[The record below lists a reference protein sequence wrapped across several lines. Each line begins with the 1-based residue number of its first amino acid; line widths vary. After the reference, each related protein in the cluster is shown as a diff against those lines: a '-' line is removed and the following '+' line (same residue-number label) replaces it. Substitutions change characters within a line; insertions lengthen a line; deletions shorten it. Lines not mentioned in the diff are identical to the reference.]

1 MALPS
6 RFERDYEL
14 MVQVTSGKAVVVK
27 PPMRVSFNANKSA
40 VGGLNKL
47 RVSVFNLTPTHRLAL
62 AKDAEERKRIAISFR
77 VGYKDALQLLFKGT
91 VHRGTNAR
99 EGADFVTV
107 LECLDGGHDF
117 LTGFTSAT
125 VKGKALAIDAVL
137 ADLPNT
143 GKGKLTTLT
152 DTTRPIV
159 LVGPP
164 ARLLDR
170 LVGEGENWYVDEEKL
185 YILKEGEVISNFIP
199 VVNAATGLLNTP
211 TRESL
216 KVTFDTLLNP
226 TLRIGG
232 LCKLESVSAPQ
243 MDGVYKIDAIGYN
256 GDNYGT
262 SWLQSVTCLVA
273 QNYEVI

>member
-1 MALPS
+1 MALLS

-14 MVQVTSGKAVVVK
+14 TVQVSSGEAVVVK
-27 PPMRVSFNANKSA
+27 PPMRVSFSANKSA

-47 RVSVFNLTPTHRLAL
+47 TANIYNLNPTHRLAL
-62 AKDAEERKRIAISFR
+62 AKDAEDPKRIAIAFH
-77 VGYKDALQLLFKGT
+77 VGYKDSMQLLFKGT
-91 VHRGTNAR
+91 VHRGTNTR
-99 EGADFVTV
+99 EGADFVTE

-125 VKGKALAIDAVL
+125 VKGKARAVDTVL
-137 ADLPNT
+137 ADLPNI

-170 LVGEGENWYVDEEKL
+170 LVGEDESWYVDDEKL
-185 YILKEGEVISNFIP
+185 FVLKEGEVISNFIP

-211 TRESL
+211 TREAL

-243 MDGVYKIDAIGYN
+243 MNGVYKIDQIGYN
-256 GDNYGT
+256 GDNYGST
-262 SWLQSVTCLVA
+262 WAQSVTCLLA
-273 QNYEVI
+273 TDYKVI

>member
-14 MVQVTSGKAVVVK
+14 TVQVTSGEAVVVR
-27 PPMRVSFNANKSA
+27 PPMRVSFSANKSA

-47 RVSVFNLTPTHRLAL
+47 AVQIYNLTPTHRLAL
-62 AKDAEERKRIAISFR
+62 AKDAEDPKRIAISFR
-77 VGYKDALQLLFKGT
+77 VGYKDSMQLLFKGT
-91 VHRGTNAR
+91 IHRGTNAR
-99 EGADFVTV
+99 EGADFVTE

-125 VKGKALAIDAVL
+125 VKGKALAVDAVL

-170 LVGEGENWYVDEEKL
+170 LVGGGETWYVDDEKL
-185 YILKEGEVISNFIP
+185 YILKDREVVSNFIP

-211 TRESL
+211 TREAS

-232 LCKLESVSAPQ
+232 LCKLESISAPQ
-243 MDGVYKIDAIGYN
+243 MDGIYKMESIGYN
-256 GDNYGT
+256 GDNYGAVW
-262 SWLQSVTCLVA
+262 SQSVTCLIA
-273 QNYEVI
+273 QGYEVI